1 MATWKARVAPA
12 MKLLFDRDGKKAAAA
27 EFVKSFNKEEVEKEI
42 DEKKPELE
50 PKVLEVYE
58 ASPPEIKHLVKE
70 RKSAKIAK
78 KYSTVVTK
86 FLEEL
91 VKIDFPGAQA
101 VSEGVAKSGVTL
113 VSGPIIVLFDKIA
126 TFLPKE
132 EPKVEAP
139 PAETTEEVTREVTV
153 EAEKKEET
161 ETSEKVVETKTEE
174 TSAAAAPEA
183 PKEEPVTEAP
193 KKEET
198 KTEEPAKK

>member
-1 MATWKARVAPA
+1 MTTWKARVAPA
-12 MKLLFDRDGKKAAAA
+12 LKLLFDRDGKKAAAA
-27 EFVKSFNKEEVEKEI
+27 EFIKSFNKEEVEKEI
-42 DEKKPELE
+42 DEKKTELE

-91 VKIDFPGAQA
+91 VKIEFPGAQA
-101 VSEGVAKSGVTL
+101 VSEGVAKSNVTL

-132 EPKVEAP
+132 EPKVEEAP
-139 PAETTEEVTREVTV
+139 AATEEATREVTV

-161 ETSEKVVETKTEE
+161 ETSEKVEETKTEE
-174 TSAAAAPEA
+174 TSEAAAPEA
-183 PKEEPVTEAP
+183 PKEETKTEEP
-193 KKEET
+193 KTEKT
-198 KTEEPAKK
+198 KTEEPAKQ